1 MKGKETMKMNF
12 AKNEV
17 VITKKENAAMSNPRS
32 DEFAELM
39 TLRSQF
45 PNLKVVVRETKSRDC
60 YKGLTEK
67 FMTDYIEKNGDED
80 IKAEFKSL
88 MGKDDIPADKVSY
101 GELKMWFLS
110 KFPEIEEFYTKRN
123 DVLKTAKA
131 TMDTRRKNRAAA

>member
-1 MKGKETMKMNF
+1 MKINLV
-12 AKNEV
+12 KNEV
-17 VITKKENAAMSNPRS
+17 VITKKENAAMSNPKS

-39 TLRSQF
+39 SLRSQF

-67 FMTDYIEKNGDED
+67 FMADYIEKNGDDD

-88 MGKDDIPADKVSY
+88 MGKDDILADKVSY

>member
-1 MKGKETMKMNF
+1 
-12 AKNEV
+12 
-17 VITKKENAAMSNPRS
+17 MS
-32 DEFAELM
+32 
-39 TLRSQF
+39 LRSQF

-67 FMTDYIEKNGDED
+67 FMAQYIEKNGDEEV
-80 IKAEFKSL
+80 KEEFNSL
-88 MGKDDIPADKVSY
+88 MGKDSILADKVSY

>member
-1 MKGKETMKMNF
+1 MKINLV
-12 AKNEV
+12 KNEV
-17 VITKKENAAMSNPRS
+17 VITKKENAAMSNPKS

-39 TLRSQF
+39 SLRSQF

-67 FMTDYIEKNGDED
+67 FMAEYIEKNGDEEAKEEFNSL
-80 IKAEFKSL
+80 IGKASVL
-88 MGKDDIPADKVSY
+88 GDKVSY

>member
-1 MKGKETMKMNF
+1 MKINLV
-12 AKNEV
+12 KNEV
-17 VITKKENAAMSNPRS
+17 VITKKENAAMSNPKS

-39 TLRSQF
+39 SLRSQF

-67 FMTDYIEKNGDED
+67 FMAEYIEKNGDED

-88 MGKDDIPADKVSY
+88 MGKDDILADKVSY

>member
-1 MKGKETMKMNF
+1 MKINLV
-12 AKNEV
+12 KNEV
-17 VITKKENAAMSNPRS
+17 VITKKENAAMSNPKS

-39 TLRSQF
+39 SLRSQF

-67 FMTDYIEKNGDED
+67 FMAQYIEKNGDEEV
-80 IKAEFKSL
+80 KEEFNSL
-88 MGKDDIPADKVSY
+88 MGKDSILADKVSY

>member
-1 MKGKETMKMNF
+1 MKFNYER
-12 AKNEV
+12 NEV
-17 VITKKENAAMSNPRS
+17 VITKKENAAISNPRS
-32 DEFAELM
+32 EEFAELM

-67 FMTDYIEKNGDED
+67 VMAEYIEKNGDEEA
-80 IKAEFKSL
+80 KEEFNSL
-88 MGKDDIPADKVSY
+88 IGKDSILADKVSY

-110 KFPEIEEFYTKRN
+110 KFPEIEGFYTKRN

-131 TMDTRRKNRAAA
+131 TMDTRRKIRAAA

>member
-1 MKGKETMKMNF
+1 MKMNF

-17 VITKKENAAMSNPRS
+17 VITKKENAAMSNPKS

-39 TLRSQF
+39 SLRSQF

-67 FMTDYIEKNGDED
+67 FMADYIEKNGDED

-88 MGKDDIPADKVSY
+88 MGKDDILADKVSY

>member
-1 MKGKETMKMNF
+1 MKINLV
-12 AKNEV
+12 KNEV
-17 VITKKENAAMSNPRS
+17 VITKKENAAMSNPKS

-39 TLRSQF
+39 SLRSQF

-67 FMTDYIEKNGDED
+67 FMADYIEKNGDED

-88 MGKDDIPADKVSY
+88 MGKDDILADKVYY

>member
-1 MKGKETMKMNF
+1 MKINLV
-12 AKNEV
+12 KNEV
-17 VITKKENAAMSNPRS
+17 VITKKENAAMSNPKS

-39 TLRSQF
+39 SLRSQF

-67 FMTDYIEKNGDED
+67 FMEEYIKKNGDDTTMEEFNTLLAKD
-80 IKAEFKSL
+80 SDLAE
-88 MGKDDIPADKVSY
+88 KVYY